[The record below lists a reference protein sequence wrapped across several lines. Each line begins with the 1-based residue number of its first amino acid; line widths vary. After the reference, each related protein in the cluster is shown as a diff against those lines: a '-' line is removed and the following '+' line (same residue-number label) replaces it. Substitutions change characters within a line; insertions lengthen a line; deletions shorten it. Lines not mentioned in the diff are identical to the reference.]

1 MLQKKQA
8 NVKYLRKA
16 QKLLD
21 GSHQLRIDT
30 HHVGAPGHGAGHG
43 HKKEFGPAMI
53 LYYLASAFRALYPRL
68 DDDFVD
74 KLNYYYTTTILASF
88 ALLVSAKQY
97 VGFPIQCWVPA
108 TFTDAMEQ
116 YTENYCWVQN
126 TYWVP
131 MQVYAK
137 FDQVRSRPRVHIVE
151 RRTNLRIN
159 LQGLVQ
165 MACDARLMDSEV
177 KTRTVY
183 TMARHMQDEVQLM
196 ENLKPTIQLTNID
209 RSGHSR
215 TCFTHMQI
223 GANCGRHC
231 GCYVTML
238 YIGIKIL
245 YSANVLLQFFLLN
258 HLLGSNDLAYGF
270 SLLKD
275 LMHEI
280 EWEQT
285 GMFPRVT
292 LCDFEAC
299 QFVNFQLADWSSHSF
314 HFTVSERLF
323 IFHNKRFQVR
333 VLGNIHRHTVQCVLM
348 INMFNEKIFLFL
360 WFWFLTV
367 GVITVFNTCYWILI
381 MFIPSQGM
389 SFVRKYLRVLA
400 DHPAKPIADDVTLRK
415 FTNNFLRKDGSYF
428 IMILFSFCQN

>member
-1 MLQKKQA
+1 MFAAPSSRSAGSPAPNPISGGQPTTQPLLA
-8 NVKYLRKA
+8 SIA

-21 GSHQLRIDT
+21 GSHQLRIDG
-30 HHVGAPGHGAGHG
+30 HHVGAGGHAGGHG

-126 TYWVP
+126 TYWIPMTEDIPREIYSRRNRQIGYYQWVP
-131 MQVYAK
+131 FILAIEALLFYVPCILWRGMLYWH
-137 FDQVRSRPRVHIVE
+137 SG
-151 RRTNLRIN
+151 IN

-177 KTRTVY
+177 KSRTVY
-183 TMARHMQDEVQLM
+183 TMARHMEDEVQLTHI
-196 ENLKPTIQLTNID
+196 ERQ
-209 RSGHSR
+209 GHNR
-215 TCFTHMQI
+215 TCFASMHI
-223 GANCGRHC
+223 GSQCVRHC

-238 YIGIKIL
+238 YIAIKVL

-258 HLLGSNDLAYGF
+258 HLLGSHDLAYGF
-270 SLLKD
+270 SLLRD
-275 LMHEI
+275 LVREI

-292 LCDFEAC
+292 LCDFEG
-299 QFVNFQLADWSSHSF
+299 NSF
-314 HFTVSERLF
+314 
-323 IFHNKRFQVR
+323 I
-333 VLGNIHRHTVQCVLM
+333 
-348 INMFNEKIFLFL
+348 
-360 WFWFLTV
+360 
-367 GVITVFNTCYWILI
+367 
-381 MFIPSQGM
+381 
-389 SFVRKYLRVLA
+389 RKYLRVLS
-400 DHPAKPIADDVTLRK
+400 DHPSKPIADDGSLRK
-415 FTNNFLRKDGSYF
+415 FTHNFLRRDGIF
-428 IMILFSFCQN
+428 MLRMISTHAGELMTSELILALWQDFNNVDRSPTQFWDAEHGQGTIDA

>member
-1 MLQKKQA
+1 MLF
-8 NVKYLRKA
+8 VLMSIRSKYTLF
-16 QKLLD
+16 
-21 GSHQLRIDT
+21 T
-30 HHVGAPGHGAGHG
+30 
-43 HKKEFGPAMI
+43 
-53 LYYLASAFRALYPRL
+53 
-68 DDDFVD
+68 
-74 KLNYYYTTTILASF
+74 
-88 ALLVSAKQY
+88 
-97 VGFPIQCWVPA
+97 GFPIQCWVPA

-131 MQVYAK
+131 MQVCAKYNQILKISDAILRIAAKKIYVYAVYVQE
-137 FDQVRSRPRVHIVE
+137 DIPREIYSRRNRQIGYYQWVPFILAIEALLFYVPCILWRGLLYWHSG
-151 RRTNLRIN
+151 IN

-183 TMARHMQDEVQLM
+183 TMARHMQDEVQL
-196 ENLKPTIQLTNID
+196 TNVD

-215 TCFTHMQI
+215 TCFTHMQV

-292 LCDFEAC
+292 LCDFEAIY
-299 QFVNFQLADWSSHSF
+299 W
-314 HFTVSERLF
+314 
-323 IFHNKRFQVR
+323 K
-333 VLGNIHRHTVQCVLM
+333 HTCTL
-348 INMFNEKIFLFL
+348 
-360 WFWFLTV
+360 
-367 GVITVFNTCYWILI
+367 
-381 MFIPSQGM
+381 SQAFKGM

-415 FTNNFLRKDGSYF
+415 FTNNFLRKDDFNNVDRSPTQFWDAEHGQGT
-428 IMILFSFCQN
+428 LD